1 MAVDGVSS
9 ALDYIRTNAIQG
21 QEIKKNGFI
30 TSFSVRALSGGGASS
45 LRTSVLSST
54 GGTVAGN
61 VLDSM
66 YCSDY
71 CSDNTNYN

>member
-30 TSFSVRALSGGGASS
+30 TSFSVRALSGGG
-45 LRTSVLSST
+45 
-54 GGTVAGN
+54 G
-61 VLDSM
+61 
-66 YCSDY
+66 
-71 CSDNTNYN
+71 